1 MSDSKVTTLDDAAAL
16 ADEAIPAKTSAP
28 RAARAL
34 KGANHDAS
42 LSGKS
47 RVLTIHQTND
57 DGGSEDV
64 FVGINGYGYQI
75 KRGEPVEVPEEVV
88 QVIANAKQELM
99 TFGKDGNVITR
110 TTPRFPYSVQ

>member
-16 ADEAIPAKTSAP
+16 ADATVAAKAKTPVAK
-28 RAARAL
+28 A
-34 KGANHDAS
+34 KGANHDSA
-42 LSGKS
+42 LSGDKQI
-47 RVLTIHQTND
+47 LTIHQTND

-75 KRGEPVEVPEEVV
+75 KRGEPVEVPKEVV

-99 TFGKDGNVITR
+99 TFGKGGNVISR

>member
-16 ADEAIPAKTSAP
+16 ADKAMKTKASTPVKKAQ
-28 RAARAL
+28 
-34 KGANHDAS
+34 GANHDAALTGS
-42 LSGKS
+42 K
-47 RVLTIHQTND
+47 RILTIHQTND
-57 DGGSEDV
+57 DGGAEDV
-64 FVGINGYGYQI
+64 FVGVNGYGYQI

-99 TFGKDGNVITR
+99 TFGKDGNVIAR